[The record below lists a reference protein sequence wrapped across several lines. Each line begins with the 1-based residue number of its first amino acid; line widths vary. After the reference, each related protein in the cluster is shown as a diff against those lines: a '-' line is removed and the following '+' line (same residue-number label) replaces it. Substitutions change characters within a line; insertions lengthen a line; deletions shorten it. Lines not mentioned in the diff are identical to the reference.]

1 MCKNLMQPLSK
12 CVLEFILNPKYNK
25 QKFHKPSQNHLL
37 EALASEPSRA
47 ERDDAAIIGN
57 KSVRRPEAPI
67 KFSLL
72 CMLRCL

>member
-1 MCKNLMQPLSK
+1 MC
-12 CVLEFILNPKYNK
+12 VIIILNPKYNK
-25 QKFHKPSQNHLL
+25 QKRFHTPSQNHLL
-37 EALASEPSRA
+37 EAFASEPSRA